1 MCILSMGLF
10 KARDLDKYQTNGYNL
25 DFFSS
30 TKLGIYTGAV
40 QNKQINLSSE
50 LTGKIWST
58 TAMQNLSDVTTVAK
72 KLEGNPTGP
81 L

>member
-10 KARDLDKYQTNGYNL
+10 KARDLDNGYNL
-25 DFFSS
+25 DFFSW

-40 QNKQINLSSE
+40 HNQQINFSSE

-58 TAMQNLSDVTTVAK
+58 TAAMLNLSDVTTVAK